1 MLKRILVI
9 MILAAFVACMVSAAP
24 AAAGKYEEAKKK
36 YKQAQEKYEK
46 SSKRAWLGVYL
57 QDVTSD
63 IKEAMDLKSK
73 RGALIAGVMD
83 DSPAEEAGIEQ
94 EDVVIELDGEKVKG
108 TSHLTRLI
116 KERSPGDA
124 VTLKILRDGEQKS
137 IAVILGKRPK
147 GKLEIVG
154 PLLGDLYLPHAD
166 AYSLTYHSGSR
177 IGVKVQSLTE
187 QLGEYFGVEEGQGAL
202 ITEVEEDM
210 PAKKAGLKA
219 GDVVVEADGED
230 IDDTGDLV
238 EVISQKEE
246 GDKVKLTVMRDRS
259 SRSFEVEVE
268 ESEAWSSSDWGD
280 FAKVKILSDKLKK
293 PETFW
298 FQKESSDLE
307 AEMEELKEE
316 LEELK
321 EELEEIRRKLR

>member
-1 MLKRILVI
+1 MLKRIAVV
-9 MILAAFVACMVSAAP
+9 MILTAFVACMVSAAP

-36 YKQAQEKYEK
+36 QHQAQEKYKK
-46 SSKRAWLGVYL
+46 SSKTAWLGVYL

-94 EDVVIELDGEKVKG
+94 EDVVIELDGERVKG

-124 VTLKILRDGEQKS
+124 VTLKIVRDGEQKS
-137 IAVILGKRPK
+137 IAVVLGKRPK
-147 GKLEIVG
+147 SKFKMGETFLE
-154 PLLGDLYLPHAD
+154 DLYLPHAD
-166 AYSLTYHSGSR
+166 IYSLTYHSGSR

-187 QLGEYFGVEEGQGAL
+187 QLGGYFGVEDGQGAL

-210 PAKKAGLKA
+210 PAEKAGLKA
-219 GDVVVEADGED
+219 GDVIVEADGED
-230 IDDTGDLV
+230 IEDTGDLV

-246 GDKVKLTVMRDRS
+246 GDKVEIKVMRDRS
-259 SRSFEVEVE
+259 PRSFQVEVE
-268 ESEAWSSSDWGD
+268 KDEAWSSWDKGD
-280 FAKVKILSDKLKK
+280 FAKMKIFSDKLKK

-298 FQKESSDLE
+298 LQKESSDLE
-307 AEMEELKEE
+307 DEMEELKEE

>member
-1 MLKRILVI
+1 MLKRIAVM

-24 AAAGKYEEAKKK
+24 AATGKYEEAKEK
-36 YKQAQEKYEK
+36 YKEAQEKYEK
-46 SSKRAWLGVYL
+46 SSKTAWLGVYL

-63 IKEAMDLKSK
+63 IKEAMDLKSR

-94 EDVVIELDGEKVKG
+94 EDVVIELNGEKVKG

-116 KERSPGDA
+116 KGHSPGDA
-124 VTLKILRDGEQKS
+124 VTLKIVRDGEQKS

-147 GKLEIVG
+147 SELKIVE
-154 PLLGDLYLPHAD
+154 PLLRDLYMPHAD
-166 AYSLTYHSGSR
+166 VYSLAYHSGSR

-187 QLGEYFGVEEGQGAL
+187 QLGEYFGVEDGQGAL

-210 PAKKAGLKA
+210 PAEKAGLKA
-219 GDVVVEADGED
+219 GDVIVEADGED
-230 IDDTGDLV
+230 IEDTGDLV
-238 EVISQKEE
+238 GVISEKEE
-246 GDKVKLTVMRDRS
+246 GDKVKITVMRDRS

-293 PETFW
+293 PETVW
-298 FQKESSDLE
+298 FGKESSDLE
-307 AEMEELKEE
+307 DEMEELKEE

-321 EELEEIRRKLR
+321 QELEEIREKLR